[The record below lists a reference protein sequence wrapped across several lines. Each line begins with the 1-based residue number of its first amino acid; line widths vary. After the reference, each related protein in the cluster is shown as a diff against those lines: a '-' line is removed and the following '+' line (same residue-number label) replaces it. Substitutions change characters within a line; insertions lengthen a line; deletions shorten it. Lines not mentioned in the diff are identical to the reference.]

1 MTTTHGEQGS
11 AGADIELHQLPR
23 DMRRG
28 ERTIRLRHLASDD
41 GNALLEFGRR
51 QPNEDLLFQER
62 DITNVADI
70 GDWIHETEA
79 GRVRSVVAEENG
91 AIIGYT
97 TIERGR
103 LRWTRHVAE
112 IRVMVDV
119 TARRL
124 GLGHILLGLA
134 FESALNDDVAKI
146 IAQMTPDQVGARK
159 IFERLGFVE
168 DAVLTRHVAS
178 GRWGVARPGRDAV
191 RHQPAAG
198 LRRVRAAG
206 AHAHPHAG
214 PTALLGLLR
223 DPSDHEL
230 GAG

>member
-1 MTTTHGEQGS
+1 MTTTPSSGQS
-11 AGADIELHQLPR
+11 AGADIEMHQLPR
-23 DMRRG
+23 DLRRG
-28 ERTIRLRHLASDD
+28 DRKIRLRHLAADD
-41 GNALLEFGRR
+41 GNALLEFGQR

-79 GRVRSVVAEENG
+79 GRIRSVVAEENSQ
-91 AIIGYT
+91 IIGYT

-119 TARRL
+119 SARRV
-124 GLGHILLGLA
+124 GLGHVLLGLA
-134 FESALNDDVAKI
+134 FESALSDDVAKI

-178 GRWGVARPGRDAV
+178 ADGELHDLVVMRFDTKQRLLCEECG
-191 RHQPAAG
+191 QPVLTLIPMQGKQLCWACYEI
-198 LRRVRAAG
+198 L
-206 AHAHPHAG
+206 
-214 PTALLGLLR
+214 
-223 DPSDHEL
+223 DHEL

>member
-1 MTTTHGEQGS
+1 MTTSSETNV
-11 AGADIELHQLPR
+11 DIEMHQLPR
-23 DMRRG
+23 DLRSG
-28 ERTIRLRHLASDD
+28 ERTITLRHLASDD
-41 GNALLEFGRR
+41 GNALLDFGRR

-79 GRVRSVVAEENG
+79 GRIRSVVAEEHG
-91 AIIGYT
+91 QIIGYT

-119 TARRL
+119 GARRV
-124 GLGHILLGLA
+124 GLGHVLLGLA

-178 GRWGVARPGRDAV
+178 ADGELHDLVVMRFDTKQRLICLECGQAV
-191 RHQPAAG
+191 LTLIPLQGKQLCWACYEI
-198 LRRVRAAG
+198 LD
-206 AHAHPHAG
+206 
-214 PTALLGLLR
+214 L
-223 DPSDHEL
+223 EL

>member
-1 MTTTHGEQGS
+1 MTTTP
-11 AGADIELHQLPR
+11 GARSGIDADTEMHQLPR
-23 DMRRG
+23 DLHRG
-28 ERTIRLRHLASDD
+28 DRTIRLRHLASHD

-70 GDWIHETEA
+70 GDWIHDTEA
-79 GRVRSVVAEENG
+79 GRIRSVVAEERG
-91 AIIGYT
+91 QIIGYT

-119 TARRL
+119 AARRL
-124 GLGHILLGLA
+124 GLGHVLLGLA
-134 FESALNDDVAKI
+134 FESALSDDVAKI

-159 IFERLGFVE
+159 IFEQLGFIE

-178 GRWGVARPGRDAV
+178 ADGELHDLVVMRFDTKQRLICGECG
-191 RHQPAAG
+191 QPALTLIPMQGKQLCWACYEI
-198 LRRVRAAG
+198 L
-206 AHAHPHAG
+206 
-214 PTALLGLLR
+214 
-223 DPSDHEL
+223 DHEL
-230 GAG
+230 GSG

>member
-1 MTTTHGEQGS
+1 MTTTQGAS
-11 AGADIELHQLPR
+11 TDIEMRQLPLDLR
-23 DMRRG
+23 LG
-28 ERTIRLRHLASDD
+28 GHTVRLRYLASDD
-41 GNALLEFGRR
+41 GNALLDFGRR
-51 QPNEDLLFQER
+51 QPHEDLLFQER

-70 GDWIHETEA
+70 GDWIHESEA
-79 GRVRSVVAEENG
+79 GRVRTVVAEEQG
-91 AIIGYT
+91 ELIGYT

-119 TARRL
+119 SARRL

-134 FESALNDDVAKI
+134 FEGALTDDVAKI

-178 GRWGVARPGRDAV
+178 ADGEFHDLVVMRFDTKQR
-191 RHQPAAG
+191 
-198 LRRVRAAG
+198 
-206 AHAHPHAG
+206 
-214 PTALLGLLR
+214 LLCLECGEHVLTLIPMQGKQLCWSCYEII
-223 DPSDHEL
+223 DLEL

>member
-1 MTTTHGEQGS
+1 MTTSSETNV
-11 AGADIELHQLPR
+11 DIEMHQLPR
-23 DMRRG
+23 DLRSG

-79 GRVRSVVAEENG
+79 GRIRSVVAEENG
-91 AIIGYT
+91 QIIGYA

-119 TARRL
+119 GARRV
-124 GLGHILLGLA
+124 GLGHVLLGLA
-134 FESALNDDVAKI
+134 FESALHDDVAKI

-178 GRWGVARPGRDAV
+178 ADGELHDLVVMRFDTKQRLICLECGQAV
-191 RHQPAAG
+191 LTLIPLQGKQLCWACYEI
-198 LRRVRAAG
+198 LD
-206 AHAHPHAG
+206 
-214 PTALLGLLR
+214 L
-223 DPSDHEL
+223 DL

>member
-1 MTTTHGEQGS
+1 MMTQDS
-11 AGADIELHQLPR
+11 GADIEMRQLPL
-23 DMRRG
+23 DLRRG
-28 ERTIRLRHLASDD
+28 DRIIHLRRLGDSD
-41 GNALLEFGRR
+41 GNKLLEFGSR

-62 DITNVADI
+62 DITSVADI
-70 GDWIHETEA
+70 GDWIHDTEA
-79 GRVRSVVAEENG
+79 GRIRTVVAEEG
-91 AIIGYT
+91 GIIIGYA

-119 TARRL
+119 DARRL
-124 GLGHILLGLA
+124 GLGHVLLGLA
-134 FESALNDDVAKI
+134 FESALSDDVAKI

-178 GRWGVARPGRDAV
+178 ADGELHDLVVMRFDTKQRMTCEECGQHVLTLIPMQGKQLCWSCYE
-191 RHQPAAG
+191 
-198 LRRVRAAG
+198 L
-206 AHAHPHAG
+206 
-214 PTALLGLLR
+214 
-223 DPSDHEL
+223 SDLEL

>member
-1 MTTTHGEQGS
+1 MTTSSDTNV
-11 AGADIELHQLPR
+11 DIEMHQLPR
-23 DMRRG
+23 DLRSG
-28 ERTIRLRHLASDD
+28 ERTIRLRHLAAND

-79 GRVRSVVAEENG
+79 GRIRTVVAEENG
-91 AIIGYT
+91 SIIGYT

-119 TARRL
+119 SARRL
-124 GLGHILLGLA
+124 GLGHVLLGLA
-134 FESALNDDVAKI
+134 FEGALADDVSKI

-178 GRWGVARPGRDAV
+178 ADGELHDLVVMRFDTKQR
-191 RHQPAAG
+191 
-198 LRRVRAAG
+198 
-206 AHAHPHAG
+206 
-214 PTALLGLLR
+214 LLCKECGQYVLTLIPLQGKQLCWACYEIL
-223 DPSDHEL
+223 DLEL

>member
-1 MTTTHGEQGS
+1 MTTS
-11 AGADIELHQLPR
+11 NVDIEIHQLPR
-23 DMRRG
+23 ELKRG
-28 ERTIRLRHLASDD
+28 DRTILLRPLANDD
-41 GNALLEFGRR
+41 GNALLDFGNR
-51 QPNEDLLFQER
+51 QPHEDLLFQER

-70 GDWIHETEA
+70 GDWIHDTDA
-79 GRVRSVVAEENG
+79 GRIRSVVAEEDG
-91 AIIGYT
+91 QVIGYT

-119 TARRL
+119 SARRL

-134 FESALNDDVAKI
+134 FESALSDDVAKI

-178 GRWGVARPGRDAV
+178 AEGELHDLVVMRFD
-191 RHQPAAG
+191 
-198 LRRVRAAG
+198 
-206 AHAHPHAG
+206 
-214 PTALLGLLR
+214 TAQRLLCKECGQYVLTLIPMQGKKLCWSCYELM
-223 DPSDHEL
+223 DLEL

>member
-1 MTTTHGEQGS
+1 MTTPTNT
-11 AGADIELHQLPR
+11 DIEMHQLPLDLR
-23 DMRRG
+23 HG
-28 ERTIRLRHLASDD
+28 GRTVRLRHLAAND
-41 GNALLEFGRR
+41 GNALLDFGRR
-51 QPNEDLLFQER
+51 QPDEDLLFQER

-79 GRVRSVVAEENG
+79 GRVRSVVAEEG
-91 AIIGYT
+91 SEIIGYA

-119 TARRL
+119 RARRL
-124 GLGHILLGLA
+124 GLGHILIGLA

-159 IFERLGFVE
+159 VFERLGFVE

-178 GRWGVARPGRDAV
+178 AEGELHDLVVMRFDTKQRVICKECGQAV
-191 RHQPAAG
+191 LTLIPMQGKQLCWACYEI
-198 LRRVRAAG
+198 L
-206 AHAHPHAG
+206 
-214 PTALLGLLR
+214 
-223 DPSDHEL
+223 DHEL

>member
-1 MTTTHGEQGS
+1 MTTSSDTNV
-11 AGADIELHQLPR
+11 DIEMHQLPR
-23 DMRRG
+23 DLRSG
-28 ERTIRLRHLASDD
+28 ERTIRLRHLASND

-79 GRVRSVVAEENG
+79 GRIRSVVAEENG
-91 AIIGYT
+91 QIIGYT

-119 TARRL
+119 NARRL
-124 GLGHILLGLA
+124 GLGHVLLGLA
-134 FESALNDDVAKI
+134 FEGALADDVSKI

-178 GRWGVARPGRDAV
+178 ADGELHDLVVMRFDTKQR
-191 RHQPAAG
+191 
-198 LRRVRAAG
+198 
-206 AHAHPHAG
+206 
-214 PTALLGLLR
+214 LLCKECGQYVLTLIPLQGKQLCWACYEIL
-223 DPSDHEL
+223 DLEL

>member
-1 MTTTHGEQGS
+1 MATTTT
-11 AGADIELHQLPR
+11 DIEIRRLPLKIKLA
-23 DMRRG
+23 
-28 ERTIRLRHLASDD
+28 EHTILLRELASDD
-41 GNALLEFGRR
+41 GNTLLEFGHR
-51 QPNEDLLFQER
+51 QPPQDLLFQER

-70 GDWIHETEA
+70 GQWIHDTVS
-79 GRVRSVVAEENG
+79 GRIRSVVAEEAG
-91 AIIGYT
+91 KIAGYV

-103 LRWTRHVAE
+103 LRWSRHVAE

-134 FESALNDDVAKI
+134 FESALSDDVAKI
-146 IAQMTPDQVGARK
+146 IAQMTPNQVGARK

-178 GRWGVARPGRDAV
+178 GDGELHDLVVMRFDTKQRLVCEECG
-191 RHQPAAG
+191 QPVLTLIPMQGKQMCWACYEI
-198 LRRVRAAG
+198 L
-206 AHAHPHAG
+206 
-214 PTALLGLLR
+214 
-223 DPSDHEL
+223 DHEL

>member
-1 MTTTHGEQGS
+1 MTTQTT
-11 AGADIELHQLPR
+11 DIEMHQLPL
-23 DMRRG
+23 DMHPG
-28 ERTIRLRHLASDD
+28 NRTIRLRHLASDD

-62 DITNVADI
+62 DITNVSDI

-79 GRVRSVVAEENG
+79 GRIRSVVAEESG
-91 AIIGYT
+91 EIIGYA

-119 TARRL
+119 SARRL

-134 FESALNDDVAKI
+134 FEGALSDDVAKI

-178 GRWGVARPGRDAV
+178 ADGELHDLVVMRFDTNQRLMCVECGQYVLTLIPMQGKQLCWSCYEI
-191 RHQPAAG
+191 
-198 LRRVRAAG
+198 L
-206 AHAHPHAG
+206 
-214 PTALLGLLR
+214 
-223 DPSDHEL
+223 DHEL

>member
-1 MTTTHGEQGS
+1 MTTTSTGQGS
-11 AGADIELHQLPR
+11 GADVEMHQLPR
-23 DMRRG
+23 ELRSGD
-28 ERTIRLRHLASDD
+28 RTIRLRHLGAND
-41 GNALLEFGRR
+41 GNALLDFGRR

-79 GRVRSVVAEENG
+79 GRIRSVVAEEDG
-91 AIIGYT
+91 RIIGYA

-119 TARRL
+119 SARRV
-124 GLGHILLGLA
+124 GLGHVLLGLA
-134 FESALNDDVAKI
+134 FESALSDDVAKI

-178 GRWGVARPGRDAV
+178 ADGELHDLVVMRFDTKQR
-191 RHQPAAG
+191 
-198 LRRVRAAG
+198 
-206 AHAHPHAG
+206 
-214 PTALLGLLR
+214 LLCKECGQYVLTLIPLQGKQLCWSCYEIL
-223 DPSDHEL
+223 DLEL

>member
-1 MTTTHGEQGS
+1 MTTQDAT
-11 AGADIELHQLPR
+11 ADIEMHQLPLDR
-23 DMRRG
+23 RRG
-28 ERTIRLRHLASDD
+28 DRTIRLRRLGGHD
-41 GNALLEFGRR
+41 GNALLEFGQR

-70 GDWIHETEA
+70 GDWIHDTEA
-79 GRVRSVVAEENG
+79 GRIRSVVAEEAG
-91 AIIGYT
+91 KIIGYA

-119 TARRL
+119 SARRL
-124 GLGHILLGLA
+124 GLGHILLNLA
-134 FESALNDDVAKI
+134 FESALTDEVAKI

-178 GRWGVARPGRDAV
+178 ADGELHDLVVMRFDTKQRLICEECR
-191 RHQPAAG
+191 QPVLTLIPMQGQQLCWACYEI
-198 LRRVRAAG
+198 L
-206 AHAHPHAG
+206 
-214 PTALLGLLR
+214 
-223 DPSDHEL
+223 DHEL

>member
-1 MTTTHGEQGS
+1 MTTSSDTNV
-11 AGADIELHQLPR
+11 DIEMHQLPR
-23 DMRRG
+23 DLRSG
-28 ERTIRLRHLASDD
+28 ERTIRLRRLAAND

-79 GRVRSVVAEENG
+79 GRIRTVVAEENG
-91 AIIGYT
+91 EIIGYT

-119 TARRL
+119 SARRL
-124 GLGHILLGLA
+124 GLGHVLLGLA
-134 FESALNDDVAKI
+134 FEGALADDVSKI

-178 GRWGVARPGRDAV
+178 ADGELHDLVVMRFDTKQR
-191 RHQPAAG
+191 
-198 LRRVRAAG
+198 
-206 AHAHPHAG
+206 
-214 PTALLGLLR
+214 LLCKECGQYVLTLIPLQGKQLCWACYEIL
-223 DPSDHEL
+223 DLEL

>member
-1 MTTTHGEQGS
+1 MTTTHGTGES
-11 AGADIELHQLPR
+11 AGADIEMRQLPL
-23 DMRRG
+23 DMRHSG
-28 ERTIRLRHLASDD
+28 HVIRLRLLASND
-41 GNALLEFGRR
+41 GNSLLDFGRR
-51 QPNEDLLFQER
+51 QPHEDLLFQER

-70 GDWIHETEA
+70 GDWIHESEA
-79 GRVRSVVAEENG
+79 GRIRTVVAEENQQ
-91 AIIGYT
+91 IIGYA

-119 TARRL
+119 SARRL

-134 FESALNDDVAKI
+134 FEGALSDDVAKI
-146 IAQMTPDQVGARK
+146 IAQMTPDQIGARK

-178 GRWGVARPGRDAV
+178 ADGEFHDLVVMRFDTKQRMLCLECGEHVLTLIPMQGKQLCWSCYEIID
-191 RHQPAAG
+191 
-198 LRRVRAAG
+198 L
-206 AHAHPHAG
+206 
-214 PTALLGLLR
+214 
-223 DPSDHEL
+223 EL